1 MSSKDSTFPW
11 RVIALSALLFAALA
25 FAGWLVF
32 APAGS
37 GDLAN
42 EGDPAIDSGL
52 SANDPAAPPPGSAG
66 DGDRQTVAEGGPEA
80 IDPTT
85 PEGRAALAAARAG
98 TGTMDLQL
106 FVIVPGTERLV
117 AVLHTV
123 EAPSTLDAQVERAV
137 QELIG
142 WDSPEMISPV
152 APEARVREV
161 WVSPGGIAYID
172 FDQAFYDFSGGGS
185 LGELQTVYGVVATLT
200 ESFPEIVA
208 VQFLIE
214 GRWIETLAGH
224 VDLSGP
230 LLPSDDWVIIQQ
242 RGGQPQQSD
251 DPR

>member
-1 MSSKDSTFPW
+1 MSPKDSTFPW
-11 RVIALSALLFAALA
+11 RVVALSALLFAALA

-32 APAGS
+32 APSGS
-37 GDLAN
+37 RDLAN
-42 EGDPAIDSGL
+42 AGEPEIDRGVSTD
-52 SANDPAAPPPGSAG
+52 DPAAPPPGSAG
-66 DGDRQTVAEGGPEA
+66 GGDRQTVAEGGPEA

-85 PEGRAALAAARAG
+85 PEGRAALAAARAS

-106 FVIVPGTERLV
+106 FVIVPGMERLV

-137 QELIG
+137 QELID
-142 WDSPEMISPV
+142 WESPEMISPV

-172 FDQAFYDFSGGGS
+172 FDQAFHDFSRGGS
-185 LGELQTVYGVVATLT
+185 LGELQTAYGVVATLT

-214 GRWIETLAGH
+214 GKWIETLAGH
-224 VDLSGP
+224 VDLSRP
-230 LLPSDDWVIIQQ
+230 LLPSNDWVLIEQ
-242 RGGQPQQSD
+242 RDGQPEQSD